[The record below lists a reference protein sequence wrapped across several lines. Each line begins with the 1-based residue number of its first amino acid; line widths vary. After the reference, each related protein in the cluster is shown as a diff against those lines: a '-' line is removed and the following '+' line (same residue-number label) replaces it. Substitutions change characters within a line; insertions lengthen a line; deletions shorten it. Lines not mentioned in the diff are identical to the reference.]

1 MNAWGEYVQ
10 NIVFSILIFLLA
22 LCQRTF
28 LCEGSQRKSKD
39 EQFIKEMIY
48 LVIYISEHGVK
59 PDLQTQEH
67 VRSGDAGTMLEHN
80 VTYSLYKFSVTKSHK
95 EKKSTN

>member
-1 MNAWGEYVQ
+1 
-10 NIVFSILIFLLA
+10 
-22 LCQRTF
+22 
-28 LCEGSQRKSKD
+28 
-39 EQFIKEMIY
+39 MIY